1 MYKRQVLGVPDPVW
15 GEVGVMVCVLR
26 PGQTLEQEALLA
38 WLGPRMARYKLPRQV
53 FFWDALPRSGYGKIT
68 KKLVRD
74 ALRERGCL
82 AAG

>member
-1 MYKRQVLGVPDPVW
+1 MLGVPDPVW

-26 PGQTLEQEALLA
+26 PGQALEQDALLA
-38 WLGPRMARYKLPRQV
+38 WLAPRMARYKLPRQV